1 MIKTNDLI
9 HKDINNETVTAENY
23 GYKIITYAL
32 KNEKKKQSPKPIIKV
47 NHKTRAHRIFSLEGL
62 SFLLNVHVQIELTW
76 DFLPPSPFTTPHR
89 FLMN

>member
-32 KNEKKKQSPKPIIKV
+32 KNEKK
-47 NHKTRAHRIFSLEGL
+47 NSLQNQ
-62 SFLLNVHVQIELTW
+62 LLK
-76 DFLPPSPFTTPHR
+76 
-89 FLMN
+89 